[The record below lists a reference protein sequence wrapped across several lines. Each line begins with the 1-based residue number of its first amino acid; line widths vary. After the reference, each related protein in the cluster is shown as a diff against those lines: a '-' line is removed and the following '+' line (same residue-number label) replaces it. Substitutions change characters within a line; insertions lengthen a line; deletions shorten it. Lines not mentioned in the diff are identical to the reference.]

1 MPGYDLTLHS
11 SSILISCAAQIRHT
25 SFFGLRR
32 LFTCH
37 TKCGPSPSLI
47 AINFMT
53 YLSVLDDS
61 QSEMIGGGWGL
72 GDTTSIIG
80 ISLTSLTQSYNVQQY
95 NTAVNNVV
103 SAPAFL
109 ASPLVAASITNSLSN
124 IALIG

>member
-11 SSILISCAAQIRHT
+11 SSILISCAAQIKHT

-37 TKCGPSPSLI
+37 TKYGPSPSLI

-80 ISLTSLTQSYNVQQY
+80 ISLTALTQTYNVNQFNQ
-95 NTAVNNVV
+95 AVNTVV
-103 SAPAFL
+103 SEPSFFGA
-109 ASPLVAASITNSLSN
+109 PLVAASITNSLSN

>member
-11 SSILISCAAQIRHT
+11 SSILISCAAQIKHT

-37 TKCGPSPSLI
+37 TKYGPSPSLI

-53 YLSVLDDS
+53 YLSLLDDS

-80 ISLTSLTQSYNVQQY
+80 ISLTAVTQTYNVDQF
-95 NTAVNNVV
+95 NSAVNTVV
-103 SAPAFL
+103 SQPSFFGA
-109 ASPLVAASITNSLSN
+109 PLVAASITNSLSN

>member
-1 MPGYDLTLHS
+1 MPGYDLILHL
-11 SSILISCAAQIRHT
+11 SSILISCAAQIKHT
-25 SFFGLRR
+25 SFFGLCR
-32 LFTCH
+32 LFTWH
-37 TKCGPSPSLI
+37 TKYWPSPSLI